1 MALSPPYVAVA
12 DGRTITEN
20 VVRALAVVAGAFLF
34 AGVFS
39 ALGAALLG
47 VNVDNGLDASS
58 TPAALYAVV
67 NAISFV
73 GFILSGVAYLRLR
86 DDRSLVYLRR
96 PRPSDLGWAVVGL
109 VGILLGSLVM
119 GAVVDVLSALAET
132 LFGVTVE
139 SGQNSIITQGRENP
153 VLFLYMVPVALFFVG
168 PAEELVFRGV
178 VQGLL
183 RRAFGVVPGVAF
195 ASLLFGLG
203 HYLAISSGSAWTYI
217 LTAGALGLVLGAV
230 YEYTE
235 SIAVPALAHGLW
247 NAGLFVVNYYVA
259 TTALTMP
266 GG

>member
-20 VVRALAVVAGAFLF
+20 VVRALAVVAGAFLL

-39 ALGAALLG
+39 GLGAALLG
-47 VNVDNGLDASS
+47 VDVENGLDAGS
-58 TPAALYAVV
+58 TPAALYAAV
-67 NAISFV
+67 NAVSFV
-73 GFILSGVAYLRLR
+73 GFALSGIAYLQLR
-86 DDRSLVYLRR
+86 DDRSVVHLRR

-119 GAVVDVLSALAET
+119 GGVVEVLSALAES

-153 VLFLYMVPVALFFVG
+153 ALFLYMIPVALFFVG

-178 VQGLL
+178 VQGLF

-247 NAGLFVVNYYVA
+247 NAGLFVVNYYIA
-259 TTALTMP
+259 TTAATMP
-266 GG
+266 G

>member
-1 MALSPPYVAVA
+1 MALSPPYVSVA
-12 DGRTITEN
+12 DGRTITES

-47 VNVDNGLDASS
+47 INVENGLDASS
-58 TPAALYAVV
+58 TPAGLYAAV

-73 GFILSGVAYLRLR
+73 GFILAGVAYLQVR
-86 DDRSLVYLRR
+86 DDQSLVYLRR
-96 PRPSDLGWAVVGL
+96 PRPSDLGWAAVGV

-119 GAVVDVLSALAET
+119 GVVVQVLSTLAET
-132 LFGVTVE
+132 LFGVAVE
-139 SGQNSIITQGRENP
+139 TGQNNIITQGRDNP

-178 VQGLL
+178 VQGLF
-183 RRAFGVVPGVAF
+183 RRAFGVVPGVVF
-195 ASLLFGLG
+195 ASLLFGMG

-217 LTAGALGLVLGAV
+217 LTASALGLVLGAV

-235 SIAVPALAHGLW
+235 SILVPALAHGGW
-247 NAGLFVVNYYVA
+247 NAGLFVLNYYIA
-259 TTALTMP
+259 TTSLTMP
-266 GG
+266 G